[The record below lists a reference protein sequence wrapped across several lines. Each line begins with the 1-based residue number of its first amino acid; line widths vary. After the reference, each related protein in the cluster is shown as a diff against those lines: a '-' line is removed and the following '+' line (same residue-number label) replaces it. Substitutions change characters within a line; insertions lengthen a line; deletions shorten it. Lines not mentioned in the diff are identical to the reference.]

1 MKRYFNIKM
10 KLKLK
15 DIKMK
20 YYEIWGIM
28 KYYEILKWKDNKD
41 LSIEN
46 IIM

>member
-1 MKRYFNIKM
+1 M

-15 DIKMK
+15 DIKIK
-20 YYEIWGIM
+20 YIKRYFEIWGIM

-41 LSIEN
+41 LSIED